1 MTARSQEPKLGASN
15 DGPEPPIVH
24 RTHVTK
30 VPRGRVVFTLL
41 GAAGLV
47 LFGWVFVRS
56 DEGKPARAAEPKTGN
71 DAPILDGD
79 LIRFSDAFAKR
90 AGLTA
95 EPVKPAELTPFVTV
109 GGTLTHDPRRRAA
122 VGARIQGRVR
132 RVFKFIG
139 DEVKRGEN
147 LVEIESAELGRA
159 EASVLAARAKEKA
172 AEADMKR
179 ERHLAE
185 QRITSQRDAEFAQ
198 ATYEAARAE
207 RVATERAVEAL
218 GGTMDHDFG
227 VLVLKSPIAGRIVA
241 ASTSLGATVDPTE
254 TLFEVAELSSLWV
267 ELHVFERELGGVRR
281 GNAVEITAPGA
292 HEHVIRGKV
301 DHVGEII
308 DVDTRTAPVRVVVA
322 NEHHELRPGQSVVA
336 RISTSGSN
344 HKTLTIPRPAL
355 TRIDGKPMVF
365 VMHDKN
371 TVEPRA
377 VTTGPE
383 DAERVA
389 IHDGLKENERVVL
402 GGMFALKSEI
412 FR

>member
-1 MTARSQEPKLGASN
+1 MTARSQEPQLEASN
-15 DGPEPPIVH
+15 DSPEPPIVH
-24 RTHVTK
+24 HTHVAK
-30 VPRGRVVFTLL
+30 VPRGRVVLTLL

-47 LFGWVFVRS
+47 LFSWVFVRS
-56 DEGKPARAAEPKTGN
+56 DEGKPARAAEPNTGN

-90 AGLTA
+90 AGVTA
-95 EPVKPAELTPFVTV
+95 VPVQPAELAPFVTV

-122 VGARIQGRVR
+122 IGARIQGRVR

-159 EASVLAARAKEKA
+159 EAAVLAARAKEKA

-185 QRITSQRDAEFAQ
+185 QRVTAQRDAEFAQ

-207 RVATERAVEAL
+207 RVAAERAVEAL
-218 GGTMDHDFG
+218 GGTLDHDFG
-227 VLVLKSPIAGRIVA
+227 VLTLKSPISGRIVVSNSA
-241 ASTSLGATVDPTE
+241 LGKTVDPTE

-267 ELHVFERELGGVRR
+267 ELHVFERELSGVHR
-281 GNAVEITAPGA
+281 GNAVEIIAPGA
-292 HEHVIRGKV
+292 HERVIRGKV

-308 DVDTRTAPVRVVVA
+308 DIDTRTAPVRVVVA
-322 NEHHELRPGQSVVA
+322 NERHELRPGQSVVA
-336 RISTSGSN
+336 RISTTGS
-344 HKTLTIPRPAL
+344 HKTLTIPRAAL

-389 IHDGLKENERVVL
+389 IHDGLRENERVVL

>member
-1 MTARSQEPKLGASN
+1 MTARSEESKVEAPK
-15 DGPEPPIVH
+15 P
-24 RTHVTK
+24 RT
-30 VPRGRVVFTLL
+30 GRSRVALTLL
-41 GAAGLV
+41 GAAALV

-56 DEGKPARAAEPKTGN
+56 DEGKPARAAEPSTGN
-71 DAPILDGD
+71 DAPILDGE

-90 AGLTA
+90 AGVTA
-95 EPVKPAELTPFVTV
+95 EAVKPSELEPFVTV
-109 GGTLTHDPRRRAA
+109 GGTLTPDPRHRAA

-159 EASVLAARAKEKA
+159 EAAVLAARAKEKA

-185 QRITSQRDAEFAQ
+185 QRVTAQRDAEFAQ

-207 RVATERAVEAL
+207 RVAAERAVEAL

-227 VLVLKSPIAGRIVA
+227 VLLLRSPIAGRVV
-241 ASTSLGATVDPTE
+241 ASTSALGKTVDPTE

-267 ELHVFERELGGVRR
+267 ELHVFERELSGVHR
-281 GNAVEITAPGA
+281 GNAVEITSPGA
-292 HEHVIRGKV
+292 HEKVIRGTV
-301 DHVGEII
+301 DHVGEMI
-308 DVDTRTAPVRVVVA
+308 DIDTRTAPVRVVVA
-322 NEHHELRPGQSVVA
+322 NEHRQLRPGQSVVA
-336 RISTSGSN
+336 RIRTSSST
-344 HKTLTIPRPAL
+344 HKTLTIPRAAL

-377 VTTGPE
+377 VTTGSE

-389 IHDGLKENERVVL
+389 IHEGLRENERVVL